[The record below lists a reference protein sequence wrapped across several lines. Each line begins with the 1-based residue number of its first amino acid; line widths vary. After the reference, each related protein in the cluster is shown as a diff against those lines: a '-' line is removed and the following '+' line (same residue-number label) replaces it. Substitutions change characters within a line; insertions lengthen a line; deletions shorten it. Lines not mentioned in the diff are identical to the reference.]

1 MFPPNFADF
10 LSFVR
15 NDMGISSAVLPD
27 DSTSLVVSF
36 GKASEFIPSC
46 LACAEIMYSYTDALL
61 NLGGAYLIQSA
72 TDVAGSTFFNDLR
85 TAFKMTGAFRSGVI
99 TSSADAGTS
108 ASTAVGSAMQNL
120 SLADLQLLQTPYG
133 RSALAFL
140 QEMGTPWGLS

>member
-1 MFPPNFADF
+1 MFPPSFADF
-10 LSFVR
+10 VSFVR

-36 GKASEFIPSC
+36 GKAGEFIPSY
-46 LACAEIMYSYTDALL
+46 LACAEIMYSYSDALL

-72 TDVAGSTFFNDLR
+72 VDVTGSTFFDDLR
-85 TAFKMTGAFRSGVI
+85 AAFKMTGAFRSGVI
-99 TSSADAGTS
+99 TSSSDNGTA
-108 ASTAVGSAMQNL
+108 ASTSVGSAMQNL

-140 QEMGTPWGLS
+140 QEMGSGWGIS